1 MQEQAMADIRGQGAG
16 DRGPDGVERPT
27 PTGNGER
34 PLPVAPIEPGSQAQ
48 AREVRLLG
56 LLMPGVLRV
65 VDIRAL
71 SDGPRRWLV
80 TLCDAPELR
89 GSEGLGEATMAR
101 GSLRAVLSFETD
113 DLALMQQLR
122 QKRLRLACDLL
133 ELQRTGPE
141 APGERWDIP

>member
-1 MQEQAMADIRGQGAG
+1 
-16 DRGPDGVERPT
+16 
-27 PTGNGER
+27 
-34 PLPVAPIEPGSQAQ
+34 
-48 AREVRLLG
+48 VRLLG

-89 GSEGLGEATMAR
+89 GSEALGEVTMAR
-101 GSLRAVLSFETD
+101 GSLRAVISFETD

-122 QKRLRLACDLL
+122 LKRLRLACDLL